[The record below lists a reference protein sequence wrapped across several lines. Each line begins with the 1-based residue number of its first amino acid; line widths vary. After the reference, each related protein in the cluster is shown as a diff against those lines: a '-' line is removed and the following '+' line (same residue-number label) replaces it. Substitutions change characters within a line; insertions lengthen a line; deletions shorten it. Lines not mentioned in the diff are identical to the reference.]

1 MKLFSPMKLTSVERG
16 VVVVFRAREL
26 KKKKKKRRR
35 RRRGNKLWNEHA
47 STVLPF
53 FIRLVPVKSVK
64 CDPAFHTLPLFTI
77 ATPIVER

>member
-26 KKKKKKRRR
+26 KKKKKER